1 MQRGDFWVFGYGS
14 LMWRPG
20 FDFVERRLA
29 RLDRFRRSFC
39 LWSWHYRGTREV
51 PGLVLGLDWAP
62 NSACTG
68 VALRVSPR
76 QDREVRDYL
85 ARRELVSYAYFETLY
100 PVTLLDDDGAG
111 KSGGTRKEERC
122 EAICYIVDRQHEQYA
137 GKLDLAA
144 QAARIR
150 AAAGSAG
157 PNADYLVN
165 TLAHLR
171 QLGIADP
178 ELEELGRLVGAP
190 AVT

>member
-14 LMWRPG
+14 LMWKPG

-29 RLDRFRRSFC
+29 RLDGFRRSFC

-62 NSACTG
+62 HSACTG
-68 VALRVSPR
+68 VALRVNPS

-100 PVTLLDDDGAG
+100 PVTLLDD
-111 KSGGTRKEERC
+111 GGLDEGTGKEERC
-122 EAICYIVDRQHEQYA
+122 EAVCYIVDRQHEQYA
-137 GKLDLAA
+137 GGLDLDA
-144 QAARIR
+144 QAAMIR

-171 QLGIADP
+171 QMGIADS
-178 ELEELGRLVGAP
+178 ELEELDRLVRAP
-190 AVT
+190 AVA